1 MLATTNVEPGLAL
14 DSKQFTKC
22 TRLRLRDR
30 SMDCIPNTVNKAIVS
45 CMHMYKVHNNWKLR
59 YENFKDS
66 SRNALL
72 LFKNWSYSRTVRE
85 HFYKSLNF
93 GKKIK
98 KSNSFNSCQIVYEE
112 SKNTSSCTVQ

>member
-1 MLATTNVEPGLAL
+1 
-14 DSKQFTKC
+14 
-22 TRLRLRDR
+22 
-30 SMDCIPNTVNKAIVS
+30 MDCIPNAVNKAIVS

-59 YENFKDS
+59 CENFKDS

-93 GKKIK
+93 GKNINESFIK
-98 KSNSFNSCQIVYEE
+98 ELSNSL
-112 SKNTSSCTVQ
+112 